1 MHLVHLLNRLLLMVE
16 QLLIKLL
23 LAVKTAARY
32 LQWNINS
39 SSDSQANG
47 EFGKSVLRSKI
58 LERYVFV
65 SNSEIKAEREQS
77 DQEISMPA
85 IPHFALFFLSESAKF
100 AKQVQREYLNNFISK
115 FKWHLGV
122 QGRP

>member
-1 MHLVHLLNRLLLMVE
+1 MVE

-65 SNSEIKAEREQS
+65 STSEIKAEREQS
-77 DQEISMPA
+77 DHEISMPA
-85 IPHFALFFLSESAKF
+85 IPHFALFLLSESAKF

>member
-1 MHLVHLLNRLLLMVE
+1 ME
-16 QLLIKLL
+16 P
-23 LAVKTAARY
+23 
-32 LQWNINS
+32 
-39 SSDSQANG
+39 
-47 EFGKSVLRSKI
+47 VLEKDPVGSKV
-58 LERYVFV
+58 LERNVFV
-65 SNSEIKAEREQS
+65 SSSEIKAEREQS